1 MSTTAVM
8 RTTEFADGLL
18 EAAAVP
24 LPPAVAAAAQRTLF
38 NVLGTAVGAAWSP
51 AADAIAGAARELSGR
66 RAVRVLGR
74 PDVLDEH
81 WAALLTG
88 TAGHYDDFDDTH
100 LATVIHPG
108 ASTLAVLVALH
119 ESAGASGERCL
130 RAFAL
135 GCETQLRIGNAISPS
150 HYDRGW
156 HITGTCGV
164 FGATVAAAV
173 VLGLDSAELR
183 TALAAA
189 STMTLGQREA
199 FGSMTKP
206 YHAGKAAA
214 NGILAA
220 RLGLSGY
227 DGIADPLGDTGV
239 LTMFADT
246 VDEAEL
252 LRPWTSE
259 WELERNT
266 FKPYPCGIVAHP
278 AIDAAIDAGARIDD
292 TSTIESVEVS
302 CHPLVPELMGVLQP
316 GDGPQARFSAR
327 HGVAVGL
334 LDGRAGLREFSDTRA
349 TAPDV
354 VHLRGITALVPAPA
368 CSRDEATITVRLS
381 GGEDVVVH
389 VPHARGSLARPL
401 TDAELLAKVDALTE
415 PALGADS
422 AARILQLMDR
432 IDSPAGFADIVAAAH
447 PRQNG
452 TEL

>member
-1 MSTTAVM
+1 
-8 RTTEFADGLL
+8 
-18 EAAAVP
+18 
-24 LPPAVAAAAQRTLF
+24 
-38 NVLGTAVGAAWSP
+38 VLGTTVGAAVSP
-51 AADAIAGAARELSGR
+51 AADAIVAAARELSAPGH
-66 RAVRVLGR
+66 VRVLGR
-74 PDVLDEH
+74 RDVLDEY
-81 WAALLTG
+81 WAALLSG

-119 ESAGASGERCL
+119 DSTGASGERCL

-135 GCETQLRIGNAISPS
+135 GCEAQLRIGNAISPN

-173 VLGLDSAELR
+173 MMGLTVDQLR
-183 TALAAA
+183 AGLAAA

-220 RLGLSGY
+220 RLGSRGY
-227 DGIADPLGDTGV
+227 AGDSDPLGDTGV
-239 LTMFADT
+239 LTVFADA
-246 VDEAEL
+246 VDETQM
-252 LRPWTSE
+252 LRPWTDD
-259 WELERNT
+259 WELERNA

-278 AIDAAIDAGARIDD
+278 AIDAAIDASARVADRSAIA
-292 TSTIESVEVS
+292 SVAVS
-302 CHPLVPELMGVLQP
+302 CHPLVPELMGTVQP
-316 GDGPQARFSAR
+316 ADGLQARFSAR

-334 LDGRAGLREFSDTRA
+334 LDGRAGLPEFSDARA
-349 TAPDV
+349 TADDV
-354 VHLRGITALVPAPA
+354 VRLRGLTALTPSTEIA
-368 CSRDEATITVRLS
+368 RDEAKLTVTLADGQS
-381 GGEDVVVH
+381 IVAH

-401 TDAELLAKVDALTE
+401 TDAELLAKVDALMA
-415 PALGADS
+415 PVLGAGA
-422 AARILQLMDR
+422 AARISALVDGLDA
-432 IDSPAGFADIVAAAH
+432 STSFADIVAAAR

-452 TEL
+452 TAQ